1 MCLAI
6 PGKVINYNELTQVG
20 EVDVMGVMRKISFD
34 LVQSVKI
41 GDYVLV
47 HAGFAIEKID
57 EEEAKKTLEIFE
69 ELASHELC

>member
-6 PGKVINYNELTQVG
+6 PGKVIDYDEITQIG
-20 EVDVMGVMRKISFD
+20 EVEVMGVTRRVSFD
-34 LVQSVKI
+34 LVQEVKL

-47 HAGFAIEKID
+47 HAGFAIEKIN

-69 ELASHELC
+69 ELAQYENC

>member
-6 PGKVINYNELTQVG
+6 PGKVISYDELTQVG
-20 EVDVMGVMRKISFD
+20 EVEVMGVMRKVSFD

-47 HAGFAIEKID
+47 HAGFAIERID
-57 EEEAKKTLEIFE
+57 AEEAKKTLEIFE
-69 ELASHELC
+69 ELASHELS